1 MCMYSLVMS
10 TKCITIT
17 NDAYERLAVFK
28 EPSESFSEVIV
39 KLTRHNSML
48 ELVGVLSNKEARELK
63 SNVKE
68 LRKRIRSRVDAMAER
83 LK

>member
-1 MCMYSLVMS
+1 MYMYLPAMS

-39 KLTRHNSML
+39 KLTRHDSML
-48 ELVGVLSNKEARELK
+48 ELVGVLSNKEAGELK

-68 LRKRIRSRVDAMAER
+68 LRKRMRSRVDATAER

>member
-1 MCMYSLVMS
+1 MYMYLPIMS

-17 NDAYERLAVFK
+17 NDAYERLAISK
-28 EPSESFSEVIV
+28 EPGESFSEVIV

-48 ELVGVLSNKEARELK
+48 NLVGVLSNKEAVELS
-63 SNVKE
+63 SNIKE
-68 LRKRIRSRVDAMAER
+68 LRKRMRNRVDAMAER